1 MDADVKGSAGLTRQ
15 MARQPRHE
23 SGRAGAKGPRD
34 RPYKLPCTADPA
46 TRRGVTW
53 SHTAALL
60 YAGGEALRV
69 SLGPLSITPGTVI
82 VEVLVGWSPALPY
95 RFPQKRSGV
104 RADFLQVKKKDIIFL
119 IV

>member
-1 MDADVKGSAGLTRQ
+1 
-15 MARQPRHE
+15 MAAHR
-23 SGRAGAKGPRD
+23 
-34 RPYKLPCTADPA
+34 CIIV
-46 TRRGVTW
+46 RG
-53 SHTAALL
+53 
-60 YAGGEALRV
+60 GGEALRV